1 MNSNKYYIGIVVRVI
16 LIVLSSLLFAFLSF
30 KTNYL
35 YTITSLF
42 ILVAL
47 ETWNLINYILKRRD
61 ALKRML
67 EYIKEN
73 NPTMYFS
80 PSRVHPFNEL
90 GYFLNEIGD
99 IVREV
104 RIDKENQLRYTQY
117 IVEHVGIGLL
127 AFDQNGKIE
136 IVNQSAKDILN
147 LQVINST
154 DVFDKVKP
162 GLTNIIKKMSLN
174 EQKVIILNSGKEI
187 QHLAIKMSTFKI
199 AQKEIKLISFQDI
212 KNELD
217 EKEMDSWQKLIRVL
231 THEIINSITPVTS
244 LTKTISGFYKKNNS
258 LITASNISD
267 NTIQQTVTGLDLI
280 EERGKALLDFVSK
293 FRSLTKLPTPKFEEV
308 NIADLI
314 NGIITLKKEELDKK
328 EISCKLTF
336 DQKNMKVLCDKSL
349 IEHVLINLINN
360 ASDAVI
366 DNPQAK
372 NKIIE
377 IKSWINDTQH
387 SAISIKDNGNGISE
401 DLIEEIFIPFFTTKE
416 HLPDGKAGG
425 SGIGLS
431 LARQIMRLHGGSIS
445 VQSVPKKETTFTLI
459 F

>member
-1 MNSNKYYIGIVVRVI
+1 MNSNKYYIGIIIRVV

-35 YTITSLF
+35 YTIFSLF
-42 ILVAL
+42 ILVTL
-47 ETWNLINYILKRRD
+47 QTWNLINYILKRRD
-61 ALKRML
+61 ELKRML

-99 IVREV
+99 IVRNV

-127 AFDQNGKIE
+127 AFDKEGKVE
-136 IVNQSAKDILN
+136 IVNQAAKDILN
-147 LQVINST
+147 LQVLNSI
-154 DVFDKVKP
+154 DVLDKVKS
-162 GLTNIIKKMSLN
+162 GLTNIIKKMRLN
-174 EQKVIILNSGKEI
+174 EQKVIVLNSGKEI
-187 QHLAIKMSTFKI
+187 QHLAIKMSVFKI
-199 AQKEIKLISFQDI
+199 AHKEIKLISFQNI

-244 LTKTISGFYKKNNS
+244 LTGTISSFFKTKNKLVN
-258 LITASNISD
+258 ASNISD
-267 NTIQQTVTGLDLI
+267 NTIEQTVTGLELI

-308 NIADLI
+308 NFSDLI
-314 NGIITLKKEELDKK
+314 NGIVVLKKDELNKK
-328 EISCKLTF
+328 GISLNFTT
-336 DQKNMKVLCDKSL
+336 DQNDITILCDKSL
-349 IEHVLINLINN
+349 IENVLINLINN
-360 ASDAVI
+360 AADAVI
-366 DNPQAK
+366 NNVQPK
-372 NKIIE
+372 SKSIE
-377 IKSWINDTQH
+377 IKGWLNGDQH
-387 SAISIKDNGNGISE
+387 PAISVKDNGNGIAE
-401 DLIEEIFIPFFTTKE
+401 NITDEIFIPFFTTKE
-416 HLPDGKAGG
+416 TG

-431 LARQIMRLHGGSIS
+431 LSRQIMRLHGGKIS
-445 VQSVPKKETTFTLI
+445 VQSTLNQETVFTLI

>member
-1 MNSNKYYIGIVVRVI
+1 MNSNKYYIGIIVRVV

-35 YTITSLF
+35 YTISSLF

-47 ETWNLINYILKRRD
+47 QTWNLINYILKRRD
-61 ALKRML
+61 ELKRML

-99 IVREV
+99 IVRNV

-117 IVEHVGIGLL
+117 IVQHVGIGLL
-127 AFDQNGKIE
+127 AFDQAGKIE
-136 IVNQSAKDILN
+136 IVNQAAKDILH
-147 LQVINST
+147 LPVLNSIDT
-154 DVFDKVKP
+154 LDRAKP

-174 EQKVIILNSGKEI
+174 EQKVIVLNSDQEI
-187 QHLAIKMSTFKI
+187 RHLAFKMSIFKI

-244 LTKTISGFYKKNNS
+244 LTGTISGFYKTNNK
-258 LITASNISD
+258 LVNASNISD
-267 NTIQQTVTGLDLI
+267 NTIEQTVTGLDLI

-308 NIADLI
+308 NLSDLI
-314 NGIITLKKEELDKK
+314 NVIVVLKKDELAEKG
-328 EISCKLTF
+328 ISLNFTTNQN
-336 DQKNMKVLCDKSL
+336 DITILCDKSL

-360 ASDAVI
+360 ATDAVI
-366 DNPQAK
+366 NNVQPK
-372 NKIIE
+372 SKSIE
-377 IKSWINDTQH
+377 IKGWLNGDQH
-387 SAISIKDNGNGISE
+387 PAISVKDNGNGIAE
-401 DLIEEIFIPFFTTKE
+401 NITDEIFIPFFTTKE
-416 HLPDGKAGG
+416 TG

-431 LARQIMRLHGGSIS
+431 LSRQIMRLHGGKIS
-445 VQSVPKKETTFTLI
+445 VQSTLNQETVFTLI

>member
-1 MNSNKYYIGIVVRVI
+1 MNSNKYYYGIIVRVI

-35 YTITSLF
+35 YTILSLF
-42 ILVAL
+42 ILVTL
-47 ETWNLINYILKRRD
+47 QTWNLIKYILKRRD
-61 ALKRML
+61 DLKRML
-67 EYIKEN
+67 EYIKDN

-80 PSRVHPFNEL
+80 PSRAYPFNEL

-117 IVEHVGIGLL
+117 IVQHVGIGLL
-127 AFDQNGKIE
+127 AFDQAGKIE
-136 IVNQSAKDILN
+136 IVNQAAKDILN
-147 LQVINST
+147 LQVLNSI
-154 DVFDKVKP
+154 DVLDKVKL
-162 GLTNIIKKMSLN
+162 GLTNIVKKMSLN
-174 EQKVIILNSGKEI
+174 EQKVIVLNSGKEM
-187 QHLAIKMSTFKI
+187 QHLAIKMSVFKI

-244 LTKTISGFYKKNNS
+244 LTGTIAGFFKISNS
-258 LITASNISD
+258 LVTANDISD
-267 NTIQQTVTGLDLI
+267 NTIKQTVTGLELI
-280 EERGKALLDFVSK
+280 EERGKALLDFVDK

-308 NIADLI
+308 SLANLI
-314 NGIITLKKEELDKK
+314 NGIEILKKDELTKK
-328 EISCKLTF
+328 GISFKLTF
-336 DQKNMKVLCDKSL
+336 DQKDMNILCDKSL

-360 ASDAVI
+360 ATDAVSSNI
-366 DNPQAK
+366 HPK
-372 NKIIE
+372 NKSIE
-377 IKSWINDTQH
+377 ITNKLNDDQH
-387 SAISIKDNGNGISE
+387 LEICIKDNGNGIPES
-401 DLIEEIFIPFFTTKE
+401 LIEEIFIPFFTSKE
-416 HLPDGKAGG
+416 NG

-431 LARQIMRLHGGSIS
+431 LSRQIMRLHGGSIS
-445 VQSVPKKETTFTLI
+445 VKSIPNQETVFTLT

>member
-1 MNSNKYYIGIVVRVI
+1 MNSNKYYYGIIARVI
-16 LIVLSSLLFAFLSF
+16 LITLSSILFAFLSF

-35 YTITSLF
+35 YTISSLF
-42 ILVAL
+42 LIVILQ
-47 ETWNLINYILKRRD
+47 TGNLIKYILKRRD
-61 ALKRML
+61 DLKRML

-73 NPTMYFS
+73 DPTMYFS
-80 PSRVHPFNEL
+80 PSRVYPFNEL

-117 IVEHVGIGLL
+117 IVQHVGIGLI
-127 AFDQNGKIE
+127 AFDQEGKVE
-136 IVNQSAKDILN
+136 IVNQAAKDILN
-147 LQVINST
+147 LQVLNSIDT
-154 DVFDKVKP
+154 LDKVKL
-162 GLTNIIKKMSLN
+162 GLTNIVKKMNIN
-174 EQKVIILNSGKEI
+174 EQKVITLNSSKEI
-187 QHLAIKMSTFKI
+187 QHLAIKMSIFKI

-244 LTKTISGFYKKNNS
+244 LTGTISGFFKNENS
-258 LITASNISD
+258 LITADNISD
-267 NTIQQTVTGLDLI
+267 NTIQQTVTGLNLI
-280 EERGKALLDFVSK
+280 EERGNALLDFVKK
-293 FRSLTKLPTPKFEEV
+293 FRSLTKLPTPKFEEI
-308 NIADLI
+308 NLSDLI
-314 NGIITLKKEELDKK
+314 NGIAVLKKDKFSK
-328 EISCKLTF
+328 EGISFNLSINPKDT
-336 DQKNMKVLCDKSL
+336 NIHCDKGL

-360 ASDAVI
+360 ATDAVSCNI
-366 DNPQAK
+366 QPK

-377 IKSWINDTQH
+377 IKCWINDYQH
-387 SAISIKDNGNGISE
+387 PAISIKDNGNGIPE
-401 DLIEEIFIPFFTTKE
+401 HLIEEIFIPFFTTKE
-416 HLPDGKAGG
+416 QG

-445 VQSVPKKETTFTLI
+445 VTSVPKIGTTFILS